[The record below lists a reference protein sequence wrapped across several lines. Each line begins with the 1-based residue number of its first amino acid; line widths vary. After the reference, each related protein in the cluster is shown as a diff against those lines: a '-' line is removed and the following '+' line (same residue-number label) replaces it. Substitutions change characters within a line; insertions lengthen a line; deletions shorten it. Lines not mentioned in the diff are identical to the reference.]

1 MRRDPTEFRERFKNW
16 KAGEKVYENG
26 LPSYSGGKEPDYEF
40 DGYNY
45 TYQNKTKN
53 GMTLSIRNGR
63 LYSGNKIVGAGYTWY
78 DKNNGNTYR
87 TIGKGKFKIVSTE
100 EGPVKNRQLQR
111 HDDAHYIYKA
121 DDKDVTY
128 LKNEVDPDDLTGS
141 DKLFLYRSDFVNNR
155 LNTEE

>member
-1 MRRDPTEFRERFKNW
+1 MKDPTEFRQRFAAWKN
-16 KAGEKVYENG
+16 GEKPYENG

-53 GMTLSIRNGR
+53 GMALSIRNGR